1 MVIERQVLYEDT
13 KFIRK
18 RNTRCFMDIGKNS
31 RSSSVACS
39 GSFKSISDAA

>member
-18 RNTRCFMDIGKNS
+18 RNTRCFMDIGKDS

-39 GSFKSISDAA
+39 GSIKSFSDAA